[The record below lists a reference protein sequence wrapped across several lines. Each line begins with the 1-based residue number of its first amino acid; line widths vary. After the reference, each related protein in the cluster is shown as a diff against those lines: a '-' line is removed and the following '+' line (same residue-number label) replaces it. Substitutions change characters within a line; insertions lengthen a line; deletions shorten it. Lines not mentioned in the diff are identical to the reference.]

1 MTRRF
6 AAALAVLLALAAAAP
21 AAAQEPRDV
30 LPDLDQL
37 VPTDLSVQRLTFGKR
52 VAYRLGFS
60 SATANVGDGPL
71 TLHGTRPDR
80 SQPTMPVNQ
89 IVQQTQDQTRL
100 VRDVGLMSFVVHPDH
115 NHWHLLGFER
125 YELRRAGRPRSLP
138 RRDRKTGFC
147 LGDRFTVPRAPTL
160 TGFNPTPLQ
169 ADLCG
174 LGRPDL
180 LSLFSGISVGYGDRY
195 EAHIEGQFIDVTG
208 LRSGRYELVHRVN
221 TDGKLAELDYT
232 NNASSVLFKLRWR
245 RDRRTPAVRVL
256 RSCPGSETCVR

>member
-1 MTRRF
+1 MRIRL
-6 AAALAVLLALAAAAP
+6 AAVAVALALVPAAP
-21 AAAQEPRDV
+21 AAAQEPQDR

-37 VPTDLSVQRLTFGKR
+37 VPEDLNVKRLQFGQRTSF
-52 VAYRLGFS
+52 RLGFS
-60 SATANVGDGPL
+60 SATANVGVGPL
-71 TLHGTRPDR
+71 TLHGSRPDR
-80 SQPTMPVNQ
+80 ARTTMSVNQ
-89 IVQQTQDQTRL
+89 IVQQTLGATRL

-115 NHWHLLGFER
+115 NHWHLLGFEK
-125 YELRRAGRPRSLP
+125 YELREAGRSKSLP

-160 TGFNPTPLQ
+160 AGFNATPLQ

-180 LSLFSGISVGYGDRY
+180 LSLFTGISVGWGDRY

-208 LRSGRYELVHRVN
+208 LPSGRYELVHRVN
-221 TDGKLAELDYT
+221 TDGRLAELDYT
-232 NNASSVLFKLRWR
+232 NNASSVLFSLEWR
-245 RDRRTPAVRVL
+245 ANRRAVPTVRVL